1 MFRFSDVHAIRENT
15 GDKTFTGCNKKK
27 RNPNF
32 ILMLQLS
39 ILSVCVRF
47 NCYCVVRGEYETER
61 ENDKIE
67 KKKKRKKE
75 ETEANEKNEEN

>member
-1 MFRFSDVHAIRENT
+1 MYTRFGKIRGT
-15 GDKTFTGCNKKK
+15 RHSLVATKK

-39 ILSVCVRF
+39 ILSVCVLF
-47 NCYCVVRGEYETER
+47 NCYCVVRGEHETER
-61 ENDKIE
+61 ENDKTE

-75 ETEANEKNEEN
+75 ETEANQKDEEN